1 MSTLILALPA
11 AHNGRAYYGR
21 PHNGRPYD
29 GRPGPAAPAARA
41 TSIGTAA
48 PVARADRERSA
59 VLAELERSAAR
70 AERERVWALGL
81 DAATGRFRP
90 NEAET
95 AVLIE
100 TALGVRLIRA
110 PKWSRA
116 DWFDE
121 HRVSYDAIGP
131 FAAGRFEQ
139 QWRRFSEQIL
149 LHLRK
154 ADLVPVDVSLFTR
167 PQAGTVERFIADR
180 RLTPRVF
187 TLGHPWQH

>member
-1 MSTLILALPA
+1 LSTLTLALPL
-11 AHNGRAYYGR
+11 AYYGR
-21 PHNGRPYD
+21 VF
-29 GRPGPAAPAARA
+29 PAASAARA
-41 TSIGTAA
+41 VSTGTAA
-48 PVARADRERSA
+48 STSAWA
-59 VLAELERSAAR
+59 VL
-70 AERERVWALGL
+70 AERERVWALGM

-100 TALGVRLIRA
+100 TALGVRLLRA

-121 HRVSYDAIGP
+121 HGVSYDAVGP

-167 PQAGTVERFIADR
+167 PQVRTVEHFIADR

-187 TLGHPWQH
+187 TLGHTWPR

>member
-1 MSTLILALPA
+1 LSTPTLALPSA
-11 AHNGRAYYGR
+11 YHETQPSAYYER
-21 PHNGRPYD
+21 VY
-29 GRPGPAAPAARA
+29 PAASATRA
-41 TSIGTAA
+41 VSIGTAA
-48 PVARADRERSA
+48 SARS
-59 VLAELERSAAR
+59 
-70 AERERVWALGL
+70 AERERIWALGL

-100 TALGVRLIRA
+100 TALGVRLVRA

-121 HRVSYDAIGP
+121 HGVSYDAVGP

-167 PQAGTVERFIADR
+167 PQTRTVERFIADR

-187 TLGHPWQH
+187 TLGHTWPR